1 MEEYI
6 KECFEQH
13 RNQLKHALEDIQNKN
28 DIFMKNIITLLKIQS
43 PVLPPKDKE
52 EMGEMGEEGEDKSSP
67 SSPPS
72 SPSSSESS
80 IHLEEDSSSIH
91 LPPPP
96 LMEDDDDYDYVEDD
110 FVVNSD
116 EEPPIFPKPIMDKA
130 HKEWIERE
138 VGNKKRNR
146 KRAHHWSPDDHKHEK
161 IGKSKTTYDG
171 YVSGDDRKEFKDFQ
185 YHMSGVYGYDYIYR
199 NSIWF
204 QKKYGK
210 AMDTIINSAGREG
223 SNVIAK
229 ANFRRIID
237 KALSLDDIPTIEK
250 KRLGGPGLKICCL
263 CGEKKHCP
271 NTLWFSEPCDD
282 GMTPHP
288 IASCCAKLAYATIEF
303 FKSLPNSSFGEVDLL
318 FQDIQEAH
326 AQKGEERK
334 R

>member
-52 EMGEMGEEGEDKSSP
+52 EMGEGEDKSSP
-67 SSPPS
+67 SSS
-72 SPSSSESS
+72 SSSESS

-96 LMEDDDDYDYVEDD
+96 LMEDDDDYDYIEDD

-116 EEPPIFPKPIMDKA
+116 EEPPVFPKPIMDKA

-171 YVSGDDRKEFKDFQ
+171 YASRHELTEFFKFKNNLIASDYYQACRTSPWFLNK
-185 YHMSGVYGYDYIYR
+185 YD
-199 NSIWF
+199 
-204 QKKYGK
+204 K
-210 AMDTIINSAGREG
+210 AMEGIIENAGHEKRNFE
-223 SNVIAK
+223 AK
-229 ANFRRIID
+229 TNFRRIID
-237 KALSLDDIPTIEK
+237 RSLNDDIPTVEK

-271 NTLWFSEPCDD
+271 NTLWFTEQFDD

-303 FKSLPNSSFGEVDLL
+303 FKSLSTISFQKADLL

-334 R
+334 K

>member
-13 RNQLKHALEDIQNKN
+13 RNQLKRALEDIQNNN
-28 DIFMKNIITLLKIQS
+28 DIFMKNIINLLKIQS
-43 PVLPPKDKE
+43 PLPESILPPKDKE
-52 EMGEMGEEGEDKSSP
+52 EVGEDESSP
-67 SSPPS
+67 SSF
-72 SPSSSESS
+72 SSESS
-80 IHLEEDSSSIH
+80 IQLEEDSSSIH
-91 LPPPP
+91 LPPA
-96 LMEDDDDYDYVEDD
+96 MEEDDDYVKDD
-110 FVVNSD
+110 FVVDSD
-116 EEPPIFPKPIMDKA
+116 EEPPVYTKPVMDKA
-130 HKEWIERE
+130 HLEWIERE

-171 YVSGDDRKEFKDFQ
+171 YASKNDLTEFFRFRDNLSASG
-185 YHMSGVYGYDYIYR
+185 YHQACRTSPWFLNKYNNAMNGIIENAGHEKR
-199 NSIWF
+199 NF
-204 QKKYGK
+204 
-210 AMDTIINSAGREG
+210 E
-223 SNVIAK
+223 AK

-237 KALSLDDIPTIEK
+237 RSLNNDIPTIEK

-263 CGEKKHCP
+263 CGEKKNCP
-271 NTLWFSEPCDD
+271 NTLWFTEVCDD

-303 FKSLPNSSFGEVDLL
+303 FKSLSTASFEKVDLL